1 VIVAMNEYRSNPRGS
16 LSHHGGHHPIDAGK
30 SMDKLFGGLG
40 LFLEGLKWALV
51 IALVLLVVGAVTG
64 YRGRRV
70 L

>member
-1 VIVAMNEYRSNPRGS
+1 MGIVLVLLLLA
-16 LSHHGGHHPIDAGK
+16 L
-30 SMDKLFGGLG
+30 LFGGLG

>member
-1 VIVAMNEYRSNPRGS
+1 MGLVLVLLLLA
-16 LSHHGGHHPIDAGK
+16 L
-30 SMDKLFGGLG
+30 LFGGLG
-40 LFLEGLKWALV
+40 LLLEGLKWALV